1 MPRTQS
7 TRIAKDLL
15 DAAEV
20 EGEREHR
27 SMAQQIE
34 HWARV
39 GREFTMHD
47 ASGRRVIELAIKNAP
62 VDLRF
67 EGVVRAAL
75 EAETNAR
82 IQERMLTTPIAKI
95 LAREGVDT
103 VSLDDQGRLVEYRA
117 DGTQHLLS
125 DQPAQG

>member
-1 MPRTQS
+1 MQKTQS

-15 DAAEV
+15 EAAEV

-47 ASGRRVIELAIKNAP
+47 SSGRRALELAIKNAP
-62 VDLRF
+62 IDQRF
-67 EGVVRAAL
+67 EGVVHAAL

-103 VSLDDQGRLVEYRA
+103 VALDENGQLVEYRA
-117 DGTQHLLS
+117 DGTQHPWS
-125 DQPAQG
+125 DQPGQG